1 VWRPPRKRRRGVSR
15 VRCLSVA
22 GHEQVR
28 AVGSGGLSPDRVVH
42 VIERELA
49 GSLLPHSARL
59 RRGFAPEFVRD
70 GMLPQRRSSRC
81 AWMSCATFK
90 AWPSLVLDDSTGVDE
105 RQLVKAGVLQARA
118 IGAQLDAAIRVL
130 EDVDV
135 AMDQLP
141 APGKVRQQ
149 VAHAVMLQG
158 ERQRHLAGN
167 APGEDQIQVLIVA
180 NRAMRTKLHPLDR
193 SHAVAAG
200 AWVSGIV
207 ASDTGWTYSSRI
219 DGDAGAR
226 YEPGS
231 HSLRQP

>member
-1 VWRPPRKRRRGVSR
+1 MAQAA
-15 VRCLSVA
+15 CLLTASFMSSSVNLL
-22 GHEQVR
+22 
-28 AVGSGGLSPDRVVH
+28 GLF
-42 VIERELA
+42 
-49 GSLLPHSARL
+49 LPISARL

-70 GMLPQRRSSRC
+70 GMLAQRRSSRC

-158 ERQRHLAGN
+158 ERRRHLAGN

-180 NRAMRTKLHPLDR
+180 NRAMRIEVALGRLLEALVESATKR
-193 SHAVAAG
+193 G
-200 AWVSGIV
+200 A
-207 ASDTGWTYSSRI
+207 
-219 DGDAGAR
+219 
-226 YEPGS
+226 
-231 HSLRQP
+231 